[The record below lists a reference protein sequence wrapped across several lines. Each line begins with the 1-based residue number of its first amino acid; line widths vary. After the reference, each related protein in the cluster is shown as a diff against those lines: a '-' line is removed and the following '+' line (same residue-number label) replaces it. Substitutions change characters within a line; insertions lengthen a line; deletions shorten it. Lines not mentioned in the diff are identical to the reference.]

1 MAFRTEIKNI
11 RLEKK
16 FTLRQVALQSGI
28 DAGYLSQLENGKR
41 NIPKPETLKK
51 LAKGLRI
58 SKEEMFKLAGLEV
71 SKPTNIEYI
80 GSNFVNVPVI
90 GEIACGEPITAEENI
105 SDYVPIPSDVVK
117 NGKFFIL
124 NCIGDSMEPTIAN
137 GSQVV
142 IREQPDA
149 ENGQIA
155 AILLEDENTAT
166 LKRIKKTKTS
176 VILLPDN
183 PEYEPIVLN
192 EDKRGRILGIV
203 KMEMKR
209 F

>member
-1 MAFRTEIKNI
+1 MQFGNEIKKI
-11 RLEKK
+11 RKSK
-16 FTLRQVALQSGI
+16 GFTLRQAALQSKVNP
-28 DAGYLSQLENGKR
+28 GYLSRLENGKQ
-41 NIPKPETLKK
+41 NLPKVETLER

-71 SKPTNIEYI
+71 SKPTNIEQI
-80 GSNFVNVPVI
+80 SSNFINIPII
-90 GEIACGEPITAEENI
+90 GEIACGEPITAEQNI
-105 SDYVPIPSDVVK
+105 SGYLPVPADVVK
-117 NGKFFIL
+117 NGNCFIL
-124 NCIGDSMEPTIAN
+124 NCVGNSMEPTVSN

-183 PEYEPIVLN
+183 PEYEPIILN
-192 EDKRGRILGIV
+192 EDKRGRILGIA